1 MNNDN
6 SDLKKIDKVF
16 QNLNDIGKSN
26 LSNCIPPEIEF
37 SELGLS
43 CPNGERII
51 ADLLQKYGY
60 AKAEYDKNNQKFSVE
75 LTDKGRDAKAA
86 GGHFAYQKQLAEKEQ
101 KEQERQNRKDRIDYV
116 DFLMKSWS
124 YKYRYLLYIASF
136 GGLAVAIFTY
146 FKPDNESKDIAPMK
160 QELQEVKSKMK
171 ELDSLFRMDRLL
183 KKDSVDIR
191 RYQ

>member
-6 SDLKKIDKVF
+6 SDLNKLDKVF
-16 QNLNDIGKSN
+16 PYLNDIGKSN

-37 SELGLS
+37 SEVGLS

-60 AKAEYDKNNQKFSVE
+60 AKAEYDKNNQKYSVE
-75 LTDKGRDAKAA
+75 LTDKGRDAKVA
-86 GGHFAYQKQLAEKEQ
+86 GGHFSYLKQLAEKEQ
-101 KEQERQNRKDRIDYV
+101 KRQNRKDRIDHV

-136 GGLAVAIFTY
+136 GGLAVSIITCS
-146 FKPDNESKDIAPMK
+146 KPEKEPKDLAPMK

-183 KKDSVDIR
+183 KKDTIDIR
-191 RYQ
+191 RDQ